1 MNRHIAILKNAT
13 KKEKDAKILSRIL
26 MVLYAYKKETIREVG
41 KRLNCSHPTVLFW
54 KERYENEGLKGL
66 ITRQKSGKPRLITR
80 RQEANLKKIIEN
92 HPEKAWTTKRVHALI
107 SEKAKIAYSQRQV
120 TRIMSRW
127 NFALSAGRPIYW
139 QRASEEEIKSFGKKN
154 MLS

>member
-80 RQEANLKKIIEN
+80 RQEANLKKIIGN